1 MISLQWTTGVL
12 GVTIALTIIFLV
24 RRDQLYTRYSVW
36 WLSMAAAI
44 FILGVFPR
52 ISDVLAGWL
61 GVSYPP
67 SLIFILAGVLYVL
80 KILTMDIERS
90 KMEVKLRRL
99 TQRLAIME
107 ERLEHYERVNHG
119 TTSHADPERRSAPP
133 KQ

>member
-1 MISLQWTTGVL
+1 MISLQWTTGIL
-12 GVTIALTIIFLV
+12 GVSIALIIIYLV
-24 RRDQLYTRYSVW
+24 RRDHLYTRYSVW

-44 FILGVFPR
+44 FVLGVFPR

-90 KMEVKLRRL
+90 KMEVKIRRL

-107 ERLEHYERVNHG
+107 ERLEHNERMSQD
-119 TTSHADPERRSAPP
+119 TALRADSEQRSTHP

>member
-1 MISLQWTTGVL
+1 MISLQWTTGIL
-12 GVTIALTIIFLV
+12 GVSIALIIIFLV
-24 RRDQLYTRYSVW
+24 RRDHLYTRYSVW

-90 KMEVKLRRL
+90 KMEVKIRRL

-107 ERLEHYERVNHG
+107 ERLEHCGRANAED
-119 TTSHADPERRSAPP
+119 SPHADAERHSLHP